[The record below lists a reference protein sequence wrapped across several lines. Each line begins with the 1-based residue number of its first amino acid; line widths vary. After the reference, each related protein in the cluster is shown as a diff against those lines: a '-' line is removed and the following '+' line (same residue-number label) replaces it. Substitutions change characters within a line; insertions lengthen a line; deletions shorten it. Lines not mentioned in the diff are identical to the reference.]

1 MAELRTR
8 TLGSKETVP
17 SVADICLFALDASRD
32 YGEEVAVALG
42 IELSQHEERDF
53 EDGEHKT
60 RPLVNVRGRDVY
72 VIQSLHGDHMQSA
85 NDKLCRL
92 LFFIGALKDASA
104 KSITVLTPYLC
115 YARKDRKTK
124 SRDPVTTRY
133 VARLFEAVGTDR
145 IVALDVHNLAAFQNA
160 FRCTADHLEAAGIF
174 AAYFA
179 GLAKERD
186 WIVVSPD
193 IGGVKRAERFRE
205 VLEAA
210 IGQEL
215 PSGFMQKKRSAGV
228 VSGDVLVGDM
238 GGRAAIIID
247 DLISAGTTMSRTA
260 RACKKAGAAEVHAV
274 ASHGLFVGKANE
286 LLADPAIDSIV
297 ITDTVPPF
305 RLSPN
310 LVREKL
316 VILDAAALFA
326 EAIKRIHTGGSIVEL
341 LGG

>member
-32 YGEEVAVALG
+32 YGKKVAAALG

-72 VIQSLHGDHMQSA
+72 VIQSLHGDDRQSA

-92 LFFIGALKDASA
+92 LFFVGALKDASA

-145 IVALDVHNLAAFQNA
+145 IVTLDVHNLAAFQNA
-160 FRCTADHLEAAGIF
+160 FRCTTDHLEAAGIF

-179 GLAKERD
+179 GLADDRE
-186 WIVVSPD
+186 WVVVSPD

-210 IGQEL
+210 VGKEL

-228 VSGDVLVGDM
+228 VSGDALVGDM
-238 GGRAAIIID
+238 EGRAAIIID

-260 RACKKAGAAEVHAV
+260 RACKKAGATEVHAA

-305 RLSPN
+305 RLSPK
-310 LVREKL
+310 LVQEKL
-316 VILDAAALFA
+316 VILDATALFA

-341 LGG
+341 LGA